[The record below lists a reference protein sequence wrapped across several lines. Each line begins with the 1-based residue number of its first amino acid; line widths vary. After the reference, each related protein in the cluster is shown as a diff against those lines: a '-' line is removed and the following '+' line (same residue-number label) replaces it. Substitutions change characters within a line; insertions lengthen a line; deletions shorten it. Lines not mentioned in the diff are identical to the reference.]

1 MAVAVIVVADAM
13 FLLQSCLQA
22 IVVVIVGYA
31 NMVGDTFVL
40 YLVVVVVANFVNVR
54 LFLFQLVANFL
65 IVRLLLF
72 QVVAN
77 FLILRLFLF

>member
-22 IVVVIVGYA
+22 IGVVIVECE

-40 YLVVVVVANFVNVR
+40 YLVVVVANFVNVR
-54 LFLFQLVANFL
+54 LFLFQIVANFL
-65 IVRLLLF
+65 SVRLFLF